1 MISVVTPLRNT
12 PSLMDIACWLRLKAD
27 QVEAHAEQGIV
38 TLLIVT
44 EDEAGE
50 VVTSCLGAN
59 PPRTQVAGLLMTA
72 AMQMA
77 GP

>member
-1 MISVVTPLRNT
+1 ME
-12 PSLMDIACWLRLKAD
+12 ACTER
-27 QVEAHAEQGIV
+27 GIV

-44 EDEAGE
+44 EDEAGK

-72 AMQMA
+72 AMQVA
-77 GP
+77 GKGNG

>member
-1 MISVVTPLRNT
+1 M
-12 PSLMDIACWLRLKAD
+12 RLKAD
-27 QVEAHAEQGIV
+27 QVEACTERGIV

-44 EDEAGE
+44 EDEAGK

-72 AMQMA
+72 AMQVA
-77 GP
+77 GKGNG